1 MGIDDHFKQHINKNE
16 IKKIQV
22 KIDYNQVAAQTTS
35 KYFQL
40 DELLYLRKSIAE
52 CTTQIWAAQEINE
65 SWSPLE
71 NTSGL
76 IVKDYWRGTETRYVK
91 VELFQQAKDISMQGI
106 LELICGEDIEND
118 TVEINTVILA

>member
-1 MGIDDHFKQHINKNE
+1 MGIDDHFKQHINKNG

-65 SWSPLE
+65 SGSPLE
-71 NTSGL
+71 DTSGL
-76 IVKDYWRGTETRYVK
+76 IVKDYWRGTETRYGK

-106 LELICGEDIEND
+106 LELICGGDIEND